1 MSNKLQN
8 ILTMEKHS
16 ITHVILT
23 GGVGSRLWPLSRKS
37 KPKQYLDIFDGKS
50 LFEMTV
56 DRNRNIADKVM
67 VVGNIDNCHLSKNV
81 LEKSDTAYIDI
92 IESTPRNTAAAIAF
106 AAFAS
111 NDDDILIV
119 TPSDHIIGQM
129 QLYEDAIKEAI
140 EKASK
145 GFIVTFGIVP
155 TKPETGYGY
164 IERKGDNV
172 ISFREKPNQVSARDF
187 IAKGNFL
194 WNSGMFCFKASV
206 FLEELKVYA
215 PEVYETSKLA
225 WENHKDGNL
234 DLELSLNIPSI
245 SVDYAIMERSKKIK
259 VVSSHFEW
267 SDLGSFESVYDYLI
281 SIGHPVD
288 ENGNMVIGTNNYTA
302 FIGIKDTIFV
312 HTDTANLILKKE
324 FSQDVKS
331 VYNALERDQ
340 SDLLN

>member
-1 MSNKLQN
+1 MENKN
-8 ILTMEKHS
+8 S
-16 ITHVILT
+16 VSHVILT

-37 KPKQYLDIFDGKS
+37 QPKQYLDIFDGKS

-67 VVGNIDNCHLSKNV
+67 VVGNIDNCHLSKAV
-81 LEKSDTAYIDI
+81 LEKSETVYIDI

-111 NDDDILIV
+111 NEDDILLV
-119 TPSDHIIGQM
+119 TPSDHIIGRM
-129 QLYEDAIKEAI
+129 ERYEEAI
-140 EKASK
+140 HEAIDKASQ
-145 GFIVTFGIVP
+145 GAIVTFGIVP

-164 IERKGDNV
+164 VEHKGDQV
-172 ISFREKPNQVSARDF
+172 ISFREKPNQVTARDF

-194 WNSGMFCFKASV
+194 WNSGMFCFKAGV
-206 FLEELKVYA
+206 FLEELKMYA
-215 PEVYETSKLA
+215 PEVFRTAKIA
-225 WENHKDGNL
+225 WDRNDKGNL
-234 DLELSLNIPSI
+234 DLSLSLDIPSI
-245 SVDYAIMERSKKIK
+245 SIDYAVMERSKKIK
-259 VVSSHFEW
+259 VVGSQFEW
-267 SDLGSFESVYDYLI
+267 SDLGSFESVYDYLKT
-281 SIGHPVD
+281 IGHPVD

-302 FIGIKDTIFV
+302 FIGVQDTIFV

-331 VYNALERDQ
+331 VYSALEREN